1 MDKNFLLRLN
11 KALKQIKTK
20 LLLNK
25 DIRTLLYY
33 DNIDSDT
40 PAPSVEQVKGHV
52 FLQPV
57 INVDVQEPFNKKNYI
72 TITMPEGER
81 TQNAVEYVVR
91 IIVMCDKSSWLV
103 YDEDIRPLV
112 IGQAVVNELDGFQTA
127 LAQELV
133 FTNVVETVTSEDV
146 VGYSLLF
153 AVKDGISDID
163 EKD

>member
-33 DNIDSDT
+33 DNIDSET
-40 PAPSVEQVKGHV
+40 PVPSVEQVKGHV

-81 TQNAVEYVVR
+81 AQNAVEYVVR

>member
-1 MDKNFLLRLN
+1 M
-11 KALKQIKTK
+11 
-20 LLLNK
+20 
-25 DIRTLLYY
+25 
-33 DNIDSDT
+33 
-40 PAPSVEQVKGHV
+40 

-81 TQNAVEYVVR
+81 AQNAVEYVVR